1 MRYHVH
7 RSQAIAGNHP
17 YLRPMTIPLVRVFAL
32 LGGLIWT
39 ACDQPAPAV
48 DTAAMLRQAEQDA
61 SSRLFGYPRVV
72 LSGQIDSIMSF
83 WAPDVR
89 VFENEARVVGDS
101 ALRAIGNQFFP
112 QFDVTRLAY
121 APTETVAHDSDSVV
135 YQFGYFTEDVRRKG
149 QTAVT
154 NTGNNFVT
162 RMVRDASG
170 TWRFQRFLA
179 TPAPRPAAPT
189 PTVAAIAPASGTR
202 PDASAIEQRMNAYA
216 AALSS
221 NDSVAVL
228 GFWAEDGRFMQPNV
242 ELNDK
247 PAITRFVNDAF
258 AKTKS
263 TTVDIASEEIFLHDG
278 VAYQFGSCNPCLV
291 AGSSRRHHYLARWKR
306 SADGQWLIDRFL
318 ATLAPRAN

>member
-1 MRYHVH
+1 
-7 RSQAIAGNHP
+7 
-17 YLRPMTIPLVRVFAL
+17 MTICFPVRRFAL
-32 LGGLIWT
+32 LGSLIWT
-39 ACDQPAPAV
+39 ACDRPAPAV
-48 DTAAMLRQAEQDA
+48 DTSATLRQAEQDA
-61 SSRLFGYPRVV
+61 TSRLFGYPRVV
-72 LSGQIDSIMSF
+72 LSGQLDSIMSF

-89 VFENEARVVGDS
+89 VFENEARAVGDS
-101 ALRAIGNQFFP
+101 ALRAIGQQFFP

-202 PDASAIEQRMNAYA
+202 PDASAIEQRMEEYA

-221 NDSVAVL
+221 NDPVAIL
-228 GFWAEDGRFMQPNV
+228 GFWADDGRYMQPNV

-247 PAITRFVNDAF
+247 PAISRFVNEAF
-258 AKTKS
+258 AKAKA
-263 TTVDIASEEIFLHDG
+263 TTVDIASEEIFLHEG
-278 VAYQFGSCNPCLV
+278 LAYQLGSCSPCLV
-291 AGSSRRHHYLARWKR
+291 PGSTRRHSYLVRWKHT
-306 SADGQWLIDRFL
+306 ADGKWLIDRFL

>member
-1 MRYHVH
+1 MMIRF
-7 RSQAIAGNHP
+7 
-17 YLRPMTIPLVRVFAL
+17 PLPALAL
-32 LGGLIWT
+32 LGLLST
-39 ACDQPAPAV
+39 ACDRPGPAV
-48 DTAAMLRQAEQDA
+48 DTSALLHQAEQDA
-61 SSRLFGYPRVV
+61 TSRLFGYPRVV
-72 LSGQIDSIMSF
+72 LSGQLDSIMRF
-83 WAPDVR
+83 WTSDVR

-154 NTGNNFVT
+154 NTGNNFVA
-162 RMVRDASG
+162 RMIRDASG
-170 TWRFQRFLA
+170 TWRFHRFIA
-179 TPAPRPAAPT
+179 TPAPRPSAPT
-189 PTVAAIAPASGTR
+189 PTVPTIAPSTGTR
-202 PDASAIEQRMNAYA
+202 PDAAAIEQRMTEYA

-221 NDSVAVL
+221 NDPLAIL

-247 PAITRFVNDAF
+247 PAIARLVNDAYAN
-258 AKTKS
+258 AKATAA
-263 TTVDIASEEIFLHDG
+263 DITSEEMFLHDG
-278 VAYQFGSCNPCLV
+278 VAYQLGSCSPCLV
-291 AGSSRRHHYLARWKR
+291 PGSSRRLNYIARWKS
-306 SADGQWLIDRFL
+306 SADGKWLLDRFL